1 MKTIIFAALCLLYW
15 IGIAILS
22 VVQNAREYP
31 GEKKGV
37 SLLPYL
43 IMPLFV
49 FGAGIG
55 LNALAQHL
63 GYWVVG
69 ITHVGYLIYGITY
82 VLRAKPHKS
91 ATA

>member
-1 MKTIIFAALCLLYW
+1 MFAALCFLYW
-15 IGIAILS
+15 IGIAMLS

-31 GEKKGV
+31 GEKRGV

-43 IMPLFV
+43 VMPLIV

-55 LNALAQHL
+55 LNALVRHL

-69 ITHVGYLIYGITY
+69 ITHGGYLIYGITY
-82 VLRAKPHKS
+82 VLRAKPKKAAAS
-91 ATA
+91 